1 MGFVALLLAGTL
13 ALYAGFFYLLA
24 RALDMGTP
32 VDALWAAMHRTW
44 LGAAGTLV
52 LLVVF
57 IFLRMGEVSLETN
70 RLVGTVVL
78 WGLRT
83 GVWVWVA
90 TRVYRVTRWRKGKLA
105 VALLAGLAL
114 NLGIDF
120 ALERLSPDR
129 AWIPSFGSW
138 EFRLT

>member
-1 MGFVALLLAGTL
+1 MGFVALLLAATF

-24 RALDMGTP
+24 RVLVMGTP
-32 VDALWAAMHRTW
+32 VDALWAALHRTW

-57 IFLRMGEVSLETN
+57 IFLRMGDVSLETN
-70 RLVGTVVL
+70 RFVGTVVL
-78 WGLRT
+78 WALRSA
-83 GVWVWVA
+83 VWVWVA

-105 VALLAGLAL
+105 VALLAGLAF

-120 ALERLSPDR
+120 ALERLSSNR

-138 EFRLT
+138 EFRLI

>member
-1 MGFVALLLAGTL
+1 MGFVALLIAVLFV
-13 ALYAGFFYLLA
+13 LYGGFFYLLA
-24 RALDMGTP
+24 RVLDMGTP
-32 VDALWAAMHRTW
+32 VDALWAAMHRSW

-57 IFLRMGEVSLETN
+57 IFLRMANAPLETN

-78 WGLRT
+78 WGLRI
-83 GVWVWVA
+83 GIWAWVA

-105 VALLAGLAL
+105 IVLLAGLAL
-114 NLGIDF
+114 NFGIDF
-120 ALERLSPDR
+120 GLERLSPDR
-129 AWIPSFGSW
+129 ALIPLFGSW